1 MGIAFYSLIFY
12 CLIVYLGCDFTLKP
26 LIIYSVQNKNIS
38 IKELTNFL
46 SR

>member
-1 MGIAFYSLIFY
+1 MGIAFYSLMFG

-38 IKELTNFL
+38 INELSNFL